1 MAIKWTK
8 EGRTVS
14 ANGTTII
21 YRAVGTQY
29 TVQSRKR
36 LIPHANGKSGGWWHT
51 SYFVLRDGRELI
63 EKYSLRDAKEY
74 AENLIITDKGEN
86 T

>member
-1 MAIKWTK
+1 MAIKWIKSGKKVTPD
-8 EGRTVS
+8 
-14 ANGTTII
+14 GTTNI
-21 YRAVGTQY
+21 YSGTDTPY
-29 TVQSRKR
+29 TIESRKR
-36 LIPHANGKSGGWWHT
+36 KIPHANREGFWWNT
-51 SYFVLRDGRELI
+51 SYFVLKDGAEVI